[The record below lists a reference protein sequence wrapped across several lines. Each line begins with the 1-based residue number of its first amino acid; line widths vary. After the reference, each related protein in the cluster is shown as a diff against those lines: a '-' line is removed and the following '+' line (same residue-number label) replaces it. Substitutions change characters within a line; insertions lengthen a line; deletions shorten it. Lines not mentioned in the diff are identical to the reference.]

1 MTDQITLIRQRM
13 VHQRLLEPGFTRPA
27 EVVGWLGAVQS
38 QDYEGAKWAL
48 GLRAPGLTAASVDAA
63 FDAGEILRT
72 HLMRPTWHFVL
83 PEDLRWMLALTAPR
97 LNRKMATYDRRLELD
112 EEVYARSNAAIR
124 AALEGG
130 KSLTRQELAGKL
142 REAGIEPGGVQRLAH
157 LMMRAE
163 QDAVICSGPKRG
175 KQFTYALLDERLA
188 GPQRRLEGEEA
199 IAELARRF
207 FQSHAPATL
216 HDFAWWSGLTVA
228 GGRAALD
235 LLRPRLEQVELDG
248 KTYYLPH
255 SVDVSG
261 WRSPVV
267 HLLPNYDEA
276 VGSYADHDFSTDPR
290 YRHAWDEIYGPGF
303 RKYSHLLLVDGLLAG
318 VWRRAPRKNGLEIGI
333 RPFGALTGAETRAL
347 MDCARRYEEFLGSP
361 VDVVFDSE

>member
-1 MTDQITLIRQRM
+1 MNQVTLIRQRII
-13 VHQRLLEPGFTRPA
+13 HQRLLETDLTRPD

-48 GLRAPGLTAASVDAA
+48 GLRAPALTAASVDAA
-63 FDAGEILRT
+63 FDAGEIPRT
-72 HLMRPTWHFVL
+72 HVMRPTWHFVL

-112 EEVYARSNAAIR
+112 EDVYARSNAVIR

-142 REAGIEPGGVQRLAH
+142 RGAGIEPGGVQRLAH

-175 KQFTYALLDERLA
+175 KQFTYALLDERLT
-188 GPQRRLEGEEA
+188 GPQRRLQGEEA
-199 IAELARRF
+199 VAELARRY
-207 FQSHAPATL
+207 FQSHGPATL
-216 HDFAWWSGLTVA
+216 HDFSWWSGLTVA
-228 GGRAALD
+228 DGRAAVA
-235 LLRPRLEQVELDG
+235 LLRPQLEQVDLDG
-248 KTYYLPH
+248 RTYYFPH
-255 SVDVSG
+255 SEDGSG

-276 VGSYADHDFSTDPR
+276 VGSYADHDFSTDTR
-290 YRHAWDEIYGPGF
+290 YRQAWEDSYGPGF
-303 RKYSHLLLVDGLLAG
+303 RQYSHLLLVDGLLVG
-318 VWRRAPRKNGLEIGI
+318 VWRRAPRKNGLEIGL
-333 RPFGALTGAETRAL
+333 RPFGALAPEETQAIRGAA
-347 MDCARRYEEFLGSP
+347 ARYAAFLGSP
-361 VDVVFDSE
+361 VDIIFENP